1 MGAVAD
7 FVGDVVGA
15 VGDAITSVGKA
26 VFKLADFVVD
36 KIIDPVLSTVSNVVQ
51 AALDNPIKTIAQIA
65 AVATGNAWALP
76 LIEGADVAAKG
87 GDLGDVLEA
96 TAKAYVAQE
105 IGSYVG
111 GQANTA
117 VAKATDSAVAGQIM
131 GSGAAAA
138 SVAVV
143 TGQDPVK
150 AFISGGVGAATG
162 AVLGKVD
169 EMTGGKFKALPPTAQ
184 AAIQSA
190 ITAQLTNNPNPNA
203 AIMGSII
210 SASGIVTDA
219 IKSFDPDGTKLDN
232 AQRTILTDVLMGTA
246 TAALTGGKAS
256 NVIQAAMMKAGS
268 KALGDMATDAFKTAT
283 AAAGTAYANASS
295 VADKVDANEKAQTAA
310 AAKYNEVAGTLESK
324 INEQNGLKKA
334 YDDAVAAHNAN
345 PSQATAD
352 AANAAVKRRVLVVGI
367 EYPLPN
373 SAPRPRRCQWG
384 QPAKKPGQETS
395 EKCPAR

>member
-1 MGAVAD
+1 MGAVLD

-15 VGDAITSVGKA
+15 VGDAISSVGKA

-36 KIIDPVLSTVSNVVQ
+36 KIIDPVLSTVSNVIQ
-51 AALDNPIKTIAQIA
+51 AALDNPIKTIAQVA
-65 AVATGNAWALP
+65 AIATGNAWALP

-111 GQANTA
+111 GKASSA
-117 VAKATDSAVAGQIM
+117 VAKATDSAIAGQIV

-143 TGQDPVK
+143 TNQDPLK

-169 EMTGGKFKALPPTAQ
+169 EMTGGKFKTLPPTAQ

-190 ITAQLTNNPNPNA
+190 ITAQITNNPNPSA

-210 SASGIVTDA
+210 SVV
-219 IKSFDPDGTKLDN
+219 KH
-232 AQRTILTDVLMGTA
+232 LT
-246 TAALTGGKAS
+246 S
-256 NVIQAAMMKAGS
+256 S
-268 KALGDMATDAFKTAT
+268 K
-283 AAAGTAYANASS
+283 
-295 VADKVDANEKAQTAA
+295 
-310 AAKYNEVAGTLESK
+310 
-324 INEQNGLKKA
+324 
-334 YDDAVAAHNAN
+334 
-345 PSQATAD
+345 P
-352 AANAAVKRRVLVVGI
+352 
-367 EYPLPN
+367 P
-373 SAPRPRRCQWG
+373 
-384 QPAKKPGQETS
+384 
-395 EKCPAR
+395 